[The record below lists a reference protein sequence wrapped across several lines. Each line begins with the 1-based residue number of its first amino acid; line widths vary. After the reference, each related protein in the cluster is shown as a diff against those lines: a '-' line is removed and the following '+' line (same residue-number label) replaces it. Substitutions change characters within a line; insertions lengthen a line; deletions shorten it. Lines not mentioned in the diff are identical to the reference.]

1 MKHASE
7 EGTHGLKD
15 NQNEFQKAK
24 AVCTHVFQIDQCINK
39 LKIKSRYAN

>member
-24 AVCTHVFQIDQCINK
+24 AVYVLMYSKLIN
-39 LKIKSRYAN
+39 A